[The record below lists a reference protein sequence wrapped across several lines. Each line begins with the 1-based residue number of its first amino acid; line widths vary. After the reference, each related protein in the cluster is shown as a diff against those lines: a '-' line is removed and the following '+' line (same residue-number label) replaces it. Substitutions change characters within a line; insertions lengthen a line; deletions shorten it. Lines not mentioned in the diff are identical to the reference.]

1 MINSD
6 KASKDINREIVEKL
20 KKGAD
25 LKFKIIVE

>member
-1 MINSD
+1 MVNSD